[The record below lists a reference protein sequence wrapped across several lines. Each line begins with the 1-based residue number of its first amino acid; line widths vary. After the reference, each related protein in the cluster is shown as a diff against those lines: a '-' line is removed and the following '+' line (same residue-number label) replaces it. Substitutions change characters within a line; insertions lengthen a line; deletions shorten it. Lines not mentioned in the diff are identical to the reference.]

1 MRKSLFTLIVFLS
14 CQMLYSQSS
23 IELDHTKPSIK
34 IIEDGNV
41 GIEAGYYNP
50 GSQLQGYHLSI
61 GEESSGTER
70 IHFFGGDQGTH
81 PFMEF
86 VDGNGDASITIYG
99 YGYGQSQT
107 LGRIVTDQL
116 EIKAGSDLAEY
127 FDITTD
133 AEIKPGMITSID
145 PHSTGRLKLSQGK
158 YDKKV
163 VGVVSGANGL
173 SPGMFMGQRET
184 IAHGSHPI
192 ALTGRAYVYAS
203 NENGPIQPGDFLTT
217 SSTPGY
223 AMKATKLKKARGAI
237 IGKAMSTL
245 SEDGFVLVLINLQ

>member
-1 MRKSLFTLIVFLS
+1 MTKYVLGILAFVS
-14 CQMLYSQSS
+14 CHLVIAQKS
-23 IELDHTKPSIK
+23 IELDHTRPSIK
-34 IIEDGNV
+34 VLEGGNV

-61 GEESSGTER
+61 GDESSGTER
-70 IHFFGGDQGTH
+70 IHLYGGDQGTH

-86 VDGNGDASITIYG
+86 VDGNGDASVTIWG

-107 LGRIVTDQL
+107 LGRIITDQL

-127 FDITTD
+127 FDIT
-133 AEIKPGMITSID
+133 AEAKIEPGMITSID
-145 PHSTGRLKLSQGK
+145 PQNAGRLKVSQGK

-173 SPGMFMGQRET
+173 SPGMFMGQKET

-203 NENGPIQPGDFLTT
+203 DENGHIQPGDFLTT

-223 AMKATKLKKARGAI
+223 AMKAIKIKKARGAI
-237 IGKAMSTL
+237 IGKAMSPID
-245 SEDGFVLVLINLQ
+245 ENGFVLVLINLQ